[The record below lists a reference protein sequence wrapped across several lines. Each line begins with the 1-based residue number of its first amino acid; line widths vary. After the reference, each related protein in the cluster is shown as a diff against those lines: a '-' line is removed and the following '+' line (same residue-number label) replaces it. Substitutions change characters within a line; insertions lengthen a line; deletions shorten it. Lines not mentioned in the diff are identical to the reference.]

1 MSEIILANNSRQFS
15 AILPRDNTVSP
26 ELLSANEVS
35 GKTSAGLSLRASF
48 SWTFL
53 ANALYAGTQWG
64 LLVLLTKLFEP
75 ELFGRYAL
83 ALSIVTPTFTAS
95 AMSLRAVQISSVED
109 EVSFTDYLFLRM
121 TTNLLAL
128 LFLVLVVSLGSIPS
142 KLLSLMLL
150 LGCNQAVDLV
160 RDLYQG
166 VMQKRER
173 MDLVSI
179 SKVLGGCAS
188 IAMAAV
194 MAFLT
199 HNILFVV
206 AGMVTAR
213 FSALLLYDIPRS
225 RALEADCEPLVTWPG
240 IRRALRLWPLLP
252 LARTA
257 FPLTIV
263 TLFISLF
270 PNIPRYFLAGS
281 GEAAVGYF
289 AAIASLVSLQELV
302 TGALGEAAIRRLALD
317 CATDRTAYVR
327 LTGRLMGIFVALGMV
342 GVVIAMAFGG
352 TVLTILF
359 RPEYARF
366 ANVLVWLM
374 VAKVAVNA
382 QSSISYAMTAAR
394 MFKVQVCICGLML
407 VSMVFFAWLLIPTWS
422 LLGAAW
428 ATLISA
434 CVCLTISLVVMM
446 KKLSFRVGV
455 SHG

>member
-1 MSEIILANNSRQFS
+1 MPREILFTSEVDGN
-15 AILPRDNTVSP
+15 
-26 ELLSANEVS
+26 
-35 GKTSAGLSLRASF
+35 TSAGLSLRANF
-48 SWTFL
+48 SWTFV
-53 ANALYAGTQWG
+53 ANVLYAGTQWG
-64 LLVLLTKLFEP
+64 LLILLTKLFEP

-95 AMSLRAVQISSVED
+95 AMSLRAVQVSAVKD
-109 EVSFTDYLFLRM
+109 EVSFTDYLFLRL

-128 LFLVLVVSLGSIPS
+128 LFLVFVFALGSIPS
-142 KLLSLMLL
+142 KLLALMLL

-188 IAMAAV
+188 IAMATM

-199 HNILFVV
+199 RNILFVV
-206 AGMVTAR
+206 LGMLTAR
-213 FSALLLYDIPRS
+213 FFVLLFYDIRRS
-225 RALEADCEPLVTWPG
+225 RALEVHCEPLVIWPG
-240 IRRALRLWPLLP
+240 IRRALKLWPLLP
-252 LARTA
+252 LVRTA

-263 TLFISLF
+263 TLLVTLF
-270 PNIPRYFLAGS
+270 PNIPRYFLAHS

-327 LTGRLMGIFVALGMV
+327 LTGRLMGIFVALGMA
-342 GVVIAMAFGG
+342 GVVVAMAFGG
-352 TVLTILF
+352 TLLTILF

-374 VAKVAVNA
+374 VAKVVLNA
-382 QSSISYAMTAAR
+382 QSAIGYAMTAAR
-394 MFKVQVCICGLML
+394 LFKVQVWIYGLML
-407 VSMVFFAWLLIPTWS
+407 VSMVLCAWLLIPNWS

-428 ATLISA
+428 ATIISA

-446 KKLSFRVGV
+446 KTLGFSVGV